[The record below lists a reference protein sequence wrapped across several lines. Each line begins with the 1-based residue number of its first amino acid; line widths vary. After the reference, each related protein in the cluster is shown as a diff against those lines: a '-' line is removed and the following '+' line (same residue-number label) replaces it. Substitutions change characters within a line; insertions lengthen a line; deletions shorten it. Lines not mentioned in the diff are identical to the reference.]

1 MNDIQIETKR
11 SDSLVDFFN
20 LHDFMVDQVSERVF
34 KVIRGEELPVFLYLD
49 EDTLHFEVDL
59 GPISELQSE
68 TFFYQLLDRNTQIQ
82 PVCFAIN
89 SSNPEDLRLVLVESR
104 VTGDLSS
111 EELLSVFD
119 ALELAAD
126 QAEEILKPYI
136 Q

>member
-1 MNDIQIETKR
+1 
-11 SDSLVDFFN
+11 
-20 LHDFMVDQVSERVF
+20 MVDQVDEHVF
-34 KVIRGEELPVFLYLD
+34 KVVRGEELPVFLYLD

-59 GPISELQSE
+59 GPVGELNSEK
-68 TFFYQLLDRNTQIQ
+68 FFYQLLDRNTQIQ
-82 PVCFAIN
+82 PVSFAIN

-104 VTGDLSS
+104 VAGDLNS

>member
-1 MNDIQIETKR
+1 MNDIRVETKR
-11 SDSLVDFFN
+11 SYSLVDFLH
-20 LHDFMVDQVSERVF
+20 LHDFLVEQVDKRVF
-34 KVIRGEELPVFLYLD
+34 KVIRSEELPVFLYLD

-59 GPISELQSE
+59 GPIKELKSE
-68 TFFYQLLDRNTQIQ
+68 TFFYQLLDRNTEIQ
-82 PVCFAIN
+82 PVSFAIN

-104 VTGDLSS
+104 VTSDLSS